1 MVHDGAQVGGR
12 ASPARAP
19 RRCGTRIARVALTWD
34 SATGP
39 RQSAILVQLYVDGEP
54 RNLRGSGYPFPS
66 AGASWSAQSQ
76 DDAYTI
82 CRGSSAAVAA
92 GLTEGVHRFESRG
105 RVLGSD
111 AVLGTNAVE
120 AGAALRRG
128 RRRRRRRWR
137 EGDGSGE
144 GEGSRRL

>member
-1 MVHDGAQVGGR
+1 MRLAGAGR
-12 ASPARAP
+12 ASHAWPSRGTPLRAEAVGDP
-19 RRCGTRIARVALTWD
+19 
-34 SATGP
+34 
-39 RQSAILVQLYVDGEP
+39 YVDGEP
-54 RNLRGSGYPFPS
+54 RNLRGSVYPFPS

-92 GLTEGVHRFESRG
+92 GLTEGVHRFDYRG

-120 AGAALRRG
+120 GG
-128 RRRRRRRWR
+128 T
-137 EGDGSGE
+137 
-144 GEGSRRL
+144 RRL